1 MSPKE
6 SAPTWVALAVLA
18 AIGAGLWARSRG
30 GGDRGPEATVYA
42 MFEAV
47 GKGDVAGYLDCYGG
61 ELLDRLK
68 AAARES
74 GDARFAEDLRR
85 RGEGMTGIAISRP
98 PGDAAS
104 SAESAILRVEQVFR
118 DRNEAQDYSLRRR
131 RGRWR
136 IEGIGPANTVK
147 MPIPYGTPVYAPE
160 SATNVMSAGGTGQ
173 RVP

>member
-1 MSPKE
+1 MSPTE

-18 AIGAGLWARSRG
+18 AIGAGLWARSKG
-30 GGDRGPEATVYA
+30 GEDRGPEGTVYA

-47 GKGDVAGYLDCYGG
+47 GKGDVAGYLDCYRG

-74 GDARFAEDLRR
+74 GEARFAEDLRR

-98 PGDAAS
+98 PGDAEAS
-104 SAESAILRVEQVFR
+104 TGAAVLRVEQVFR
-118 DRNEAQDYSLRRR
+118 DRNEAQDYSLRRE

-147 MPIPYGTPVYAPE
+147 MPIPYGTPVYGPE
-160 SATNVMSAGGTGQ
+160 LATNVMRSGGTGQ
-173 RVP
+173 SVP